1 MNATDSPRKLYKDPA
16 NKAIAGVCA
25 GFAKYFNIDV
35 VIVRVVWVATIL
47 VGGFGAVLYVI
58 FWLVLDDE
66 PQEAVAP
73 APTPSAEPP
82 AAEAAPEEAGSAEES
97 SVPEVPDATAESPS
111 SDEESES
118 AEDDTAT

>member
-1 MNATDSPRKLYKDPA
+1 MNATDSPKKLYKDPA

-35 VIVRVVWVATIL
+35 IIVRVVWVATIL

-66 PQEAVAP
+66 PLDTAA
-73 APTPSAEPP
+73 SAPP
-82 AAEAAPEEAGSAEES
+82 ASSSA
-97 SVPEVPDATAESPS
+97 
-111 SDEESES
+111 
-118 AEDDTAT
+118 